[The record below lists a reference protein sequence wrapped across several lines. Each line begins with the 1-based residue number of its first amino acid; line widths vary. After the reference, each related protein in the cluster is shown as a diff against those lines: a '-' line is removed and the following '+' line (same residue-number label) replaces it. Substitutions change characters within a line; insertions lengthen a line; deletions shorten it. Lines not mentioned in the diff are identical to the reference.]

1 MFNKSNNR
9 GDAYISNT
17 GVVEVKKRM
26 EEAPHDAASF
36 DSFTGMLDKVKEV
49 KTNAQ
54 ELRCHS

>member
-9 GDAYISNT
+9 RDAYIFNT

-36 DSFTGMLDKVKEV
+36 DSFTGKLDKVKEV

-54 ELRCHS
+54 ELRFHS